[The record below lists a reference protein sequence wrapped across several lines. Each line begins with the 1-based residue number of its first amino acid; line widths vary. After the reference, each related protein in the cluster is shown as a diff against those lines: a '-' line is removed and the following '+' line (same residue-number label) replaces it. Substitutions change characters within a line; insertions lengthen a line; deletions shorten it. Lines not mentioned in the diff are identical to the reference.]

1 MLRLTGRSIRHCDG
15 VSRRDFLRI
24 GSLGFAGLTLGDLL
38 RTEALAGRGSSTKA
52 LINIHLDGGP
62 PQLDTIDPKPEAPV
76 EIRGDFQ
83 TIPTRLSG
91 IRFCELLPKLAGM
104 ADQLVLL
111 RSLVGSAG
119 AHDAFQCQSGYRAR
133 DLASL
138 GGRPALGCV
147 VNRLQSSA
155 RDPVPAFVDLMQGR
169 PLVRDS
175 ARPGFLGPA
184 FKAFRPD
191 ISHMFHRELE
201 PGMMNE
207 LVRQGDNHAVSL
219 KLDAA
224 LSAERLQ
231 DRQMLLESLDLLR
244 RDLDSTG
251 MMEAMDRFD
260 QQAAGIL
267 TSGKL
272 ADALDLEKEDPRVL
286 ARYTSPE
293 PSGGE
298 QFYTSEG
305 PESSRKFLLARR
317 LIEAGVRC
325 VSVSISDF
333 DTHSKNFPRMR
344 HLLPTLDH
352 GLHTLITDLQ
362 ERGMLEDVTIIAWGE
377 FGRTPRIDAQ
387 TGGRHHWPQ
396 VGPAILAGGG
406 LPVGQVIGQTD
417 RDAGQVTSRPVSYQD
432 VFATLYHQLG
442 LDSRRVTI
450 VDPQGRPQFLIDDGQ
465 PLREL
470 V

>member
-1 MLRLTGRSIRHCDG
+1 M
-15 VSRRDFLRI
+15 
-24 GSLGFAGLTLGDLL
+24 
-38 RTEALAGRGSSTKA
+38 K
-52 LINIHLDGGP
+52 N
-62 PQLDTIDPKPEAPV
+62 
-76 EIRGDFQ
+76 
-83 TIPTRLSG
+83 
-91 IRFCELLPKLAGM
+91 ELL
-104 ADQLVLL
+104 
-111 RSLVGSAG
+111 
-119 AHDAFQCQSGYRAR
+119 
-133 DLASL
+133 
-138 GGRPALGCV
+138 
-147 VNRLQSSA
+147 
-155 RDPVPAFVDLMQGR
+155 
-169 PLVRDS
+169 
-175 ARPGFLGPA
+175 
-184 FKAFRPD
+184 
-191 ISHMFHRELE
+191 
-201 PGMMNE
+201 
-207 LVRQGDNHAVSL
+207 RQGDNHAVSL

-224 LSAERLQ
+224 LSAKR
-231 DRQMLLESLDLLR
+231 LESRQQLLGIAR
-244 RDLDSTG
+244 PPPPRPRLERHDG
-251 MMEAMDRFD
+251 AMDRFD

-286 ARYTSPE
+286 AHYTAPE
-293 PSGGE
+293 SGSGE

-344 HLLPTLDH
+344 NLLPTVDH
-352 GLHTLITDLQ
+352 GLHALITDLEQ
-362 ERGMLEDVTIIAWGE
+362 RGMLDDVTIIAWGE
-377 FGRTPRIDAQ
+377 FGRTPRIDAK

-417 RDAGQVTSRPVSYQD
+417 REAGQVTSRPVSYQD

-442 LDSRRVTI
+442 INSLRTTL
-450 VDPQGRPQFLIDDGQ
+450 VDPQGRPQFLIDEGE

>member
-1 MLRLTGRSIRHCDG
+1 MLRLMGRAVRHCDG
-15 VSRRDFLRI
+15 VSRREFLTI

-38 RTEALAGRGSSTKA
+38 RAEGATGRGSSKKA

-62 PQLDTIDPKPEAPV
+62 PQLDTIDPKPDAPV

-83 TIPTRLSG
+83 TIPTRLAG
-91 IRFCELLPKLAGM
+91 VRFCELLPQLANI

-119 AHDAFQCQSGYRAR
+119 AHDGFQCQSGYRAR
-133 DLASL
+133 DLQSL

-147 VNRLQSSA
+147 INRLQSSP
-155 RDPVPAFVDLMQGR
+155 RDPVPPFVDLMQGR
-169 PLVRDS
+169 PFVRDS

-184 FKAFRPD
+184 YKAFRPD
-191 ISHMFHRELE
+191 ISHLFHRELE

-219 KLDAA
+219 KLDAS
-224 LSAERLQ
+224 LSAQRLQ
-231 DRQMLLESLDLLR
+231 DRQQLLGSLDQLR
-244 RDLDSTG
+244 RDLDASG
-251 MMEAMDRFD
+251 MMDAMDRFD

-286 ARYTSPE
+286 EHYTAPE
-293 PSGGE
+293 PTSGE
-298 QFYTSEG
+298 HFYTSEG
-305 PESSRKFLLARR
+305 PEASRKLLLARR

-352 GLHTLITDLQ
+352 GLRTLITDLQ
-362 ERGMLEDVTIIAWGE
+362 MRGMLDDVTIIAWGE
-377 FGRTPRIDAQ
+377 FGRTPRIDAK

-396 VGPAILAGGG
+396 VSPAILAGGG
-406 LPVGQVIGQTD
+406 LPVGQVIGETD
-417 RDAGQVTSRPVSYQD
+417 REAGQVTSRPVSYQD

-442 LDSRRVTI
+442 LDPRRTTI
-450 VDPQGRPQFLIDDGQ
+450 TDPQGRPQFLIEDGV

-470 V
+470 T